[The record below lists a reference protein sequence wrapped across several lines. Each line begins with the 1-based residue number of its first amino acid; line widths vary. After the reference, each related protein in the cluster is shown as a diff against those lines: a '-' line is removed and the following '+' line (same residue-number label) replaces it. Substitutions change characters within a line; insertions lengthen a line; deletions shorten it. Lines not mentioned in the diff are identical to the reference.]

1 MTFQTTHL
9 ASVIATNSGID
20 AGYRHA
26 PKQVTPGEPIEPTGA
41 ILKWYAIHP
50 EARPVPDDI
59 TRLARA
65 YLEKTLL
72 EARGLGFVLLHRC
85 GQDFYFLI
93 VCTWRNNNELWET
106 VFYKDGDAM
115 PDFALSPRE
124 GEHKGTYCVWELAPV
139 WHEKEA
145 WLRFLSSSRDETAA
159 KEWLNDRFTGVA

>member
-1 MTFQTTHL
+1 MTLQTTHL
-9 ASVIATNSGID
+9 ASVLATNSGID

-26 PKQVTPGEPIEPTGA
+26 PKQVTPGDPIEPTGA
-41 ILKWYAIHP
+41 VLKWYAIHP
-50 EARPVPDDI
+50 EARPVPDGI

-65 YLEKTLL
+65 YLEKTPL

-93 VCTWRNNNELWET
+93 VCTWRNKT

-115 PDFALSPRE
+115 PSFALSLRD

-145 WLRFLSSSRDETAA
+145 WERFLNSSRDAA
-159 KEWLNDRFTGVA
+159 AGQVWLRNRISTLA

>member
-1 MTFQTTHL
+1 MTLQTTHL
-9 ASVIATNSGID
+9 ASVLATDSGID

-26 PKQVTPGEPIEPTGA
+26 SKQVTPGEPTGA
-41 ILKWYAIHP
+41 VLKWYAIHP

-65 YLEKTLL
+65 YLEKTPL

-115 PDFALSPRE
+115 ADFALSPRDR
-124 GEHKGTYCVWELAPV
+124 EHKGTYCVWELAPV
-139 WHEKEA
+139 WHEKKAWGGFLNSTRNEA
-145 WLRFLSSSRDETAA
+145 AGRSWLQDCFKGLS
-159 KEWLNDRFTGVA
+159 